1 MRLSEYLDKIVDQDH
16 RAIKRIVRPMLG
28 FKSIRC
34 ARRPLPGIET
44 MRMIRNGHLNCPE
57 GDASSAPN
65 QIYSLTS

>member
-1 MRLSEYLDKIVDQDH
+1 M
-16 RAIKRIVRPMLG
+16 RIVRPMVG

-34 ARRPLPGIET
+34 ARRALASIET

-65 QIYSLTS
+65 QIYSPTS